1 MMAEGARILVAEDN
15 EKLQELVKRAL
26 ERDGYHVAQAFNG
39 AELGREVSQ
48 ARPDLIVLDVKLP
61 DADGRDLLSMLKRDP
76 QTAHIPVVV
85 WSGRDPGSD
94 RQIALDL
101 GAEDYVEKGAPSELV
116 SKIERIL
123 FRLSEQRRA
132 PERPDA

>member
-15 EKLQELVKRAL
+15 EKLQALVKRAL

-39 AELGREVSQ
+39 AELGRQVSQ
-48 ARPDLIVLDVKLP
+48 TKPDLIVLDVRLP

-123 FRLSEQRRA
+123 FRLSERRA
-132 PERPDA
+132 SS

>member
-26 ERDGYHVAQAFNG
+26 EREGYRVAQAFNG
-39 AELGREVSQ
+39 AQLGREVLQ
-48 ARPDLIVLDVKLP
+48 TRPDLIVLDVKLP

-76 QTAHIPVVV
+76 TTAEIPVVV

-123 FRLSEQRRA
+123 FRLNERRLRA
-132 PERPDA
+132 

>member
-1 MMAEGARILVAEDN
+1 MTEGARILVAEDN
-15 EKLQELVKRAL
+15 EKLQQLVKRAL
-26 ERDGYHVAQAFNG
+26 ERDGYRVDQAFSG
-39 AELGREVSQ
+39 VEL
-48 ARPDLIVLDVKLP
+48 ARAVLQTKPDLIVLDLKLP

-76 QTAHIPVVV
+76 KTASIPVVV

-123 FRLSEQRRA
+123 FRLSERQQLS
-132 PERPDA
+132 